1 MPNWKKLIT
10 SGSAG
15 SLASLSVDTSVNASS
30 FTGSLQSTNGVIS
43 SSGNL
48 VSGELVYSTG
58 NSSVS
63 SSNLIYLD
71 TVNERVGIKT
81 TTPQYPFHYV
91 QDTGNALAVY
101 EKQGGAAIFYE
112 AQDTRGALGTVAS
125 HPLLFAINSAE
136 VSRINTSGVYE
147 GDLSGSLTGTAS
159 YADSATSASYAVSAS
174 HVEFA
179 DNTRNAVSASY
190 ADTASI
196 ALSGDGVFSGSF
208 SGSFE
213 GDGSNLTGVGAF
225 PYTGSAGITGSL
237 NLTGNANIIGGA
249 NFDVFATPQTASG
262 DSIIPDGYYAKM
274 FGPVLISGTV
284 TVGTGSI
291 LKVEPF

>member
-1 MPNWKKLIT
+1 MTGDGAQTAQIRMEQYNDSSDAPDIRTRKARGTSALPSKNDAGDFIYRQNSERYNGSTYTTVGQFAVDSTGSADRFRLTLAVSEDGNTIDAADAQFMIDGNNGGAIKFNDSYYFPTSDGTNGQALIT
-10 SGSAG
+10 
-15 SLASLSVDTSVNASS
+15 
-30 FTGSLQSTNGVIS
+30 NG
-43 SSGNL
+43 
-48 VSGELVYSTG
+48 
-58 NSSVS
+58 
-63 SSNLIYLD
+63 
-71 TVNERVGIKT
+71 
-81 TTPQYPFHYV
+81 
-91 QDTGNALAVY
+91 
-101 EKQGGAAIFYE
+101 
-112 AQDTRGALGTVAS
+112 
-125 HPLLFAINSAE
+125 
-136 VSRINTSGVYE
+136 
-147 GDLSGSLTGTAS
+147 SGSLSFGTVS
-159 YADSATSASYAVSAS
+159 NATSASYAVSAS

-190 ADTASI
+190 AVTASYAVSASVEIIKEVSSSYADTASI
-196 ALSGDGVFSGSF
+196 ALSGDGIFSGSF

-274 FGPVLISGTV
+274 FGPVLVSGTV
-284 TVGTGSI
+284 TVGVGSI